1 MIKTKKTSVEDFRKM
16 LNTLKYPII
25 TDKATRLLGQNKY
38 TFLIDRKV
46 NKFTIKKVIEYIF
59 KVNIIQV
66 NTLNIPRKKR
76 TIGGFFGYKPKYKKA
91 IITLKTGETIN
102 LFPDI

>member
-1 MIKTKKTSVEDFRKM
+1 MIKTKKTSVEDFQKM
-16 LNTLKYPII
+16 LGLLKYPII
-25 TDKATRLLGQNKY
+25 TDKATRLLSQNKY
-38 TFLIDRKV
+38 TFLVDRKA

-59 KVNIIQV
+59 KVNITQI
-66 NTLNIPRKKR
+66 NTLNTPRKKR
-76 TIGGFFGYKPKYKKA
+76 TIGGFSGYKPKYKKA